1 MIAMYPKIEIDHAKC
16 TIPFDCKKC
25 LQICP
30 QAVFDV
36 RPMKMTRLVETNKKE
51 PGAYKVFALYRDK
64 CTACNECVEVCP
76 VDALKVTC

>member
-1 MIAMYPKIEIDHAKC
+1 MYPKIEIDHAKC

-25 LQICP
+25 LQKCP

-51 PGAYKVFALYRDK
+51 PGAYKVFALFRDK
-64 CTACNECVEVCP
+64 CTACNECVEICP